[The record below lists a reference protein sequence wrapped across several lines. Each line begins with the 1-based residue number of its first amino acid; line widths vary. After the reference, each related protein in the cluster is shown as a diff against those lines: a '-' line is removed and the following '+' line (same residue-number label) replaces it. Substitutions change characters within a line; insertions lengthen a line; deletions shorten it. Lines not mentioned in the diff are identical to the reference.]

1 MLFSS
6 EIRTVADI
14 ITVSSVN
21 FISGLIMMGNLSAVS
36 TANMTTSGR
45 IPLRITVAALCKALS
60 VGIMLVASLGTA
72 SVQANGTRVNE
83 LPVGGKEQR
92 IIANGEAAVAAE
104 QIPVKLQ
111 DYRDFPTAV
120 ELYSDDE
127 LNQLIRHN
135 THLQRVKADDCQLV
149 DDIKAR
155 AELVKLPAYQ
165 FLWGD
170 MLAWGVCVEADAE
183 LGMYYIRAAAQ
194 QAQPRALEQLGRYYV
209 KGQFVQQDIAR
220 GLPLLQQSAQ
230 LGFLPAKLQ
239 WAQLLVQGYGSPYDY
254 QAAYTS
260 LYASIT
266 GDSNTHSQLRR
277 LLTQLASMMPSH
289 VVEAA
294 KKQAKY
300 N

>member
-6 EIRTVADI
+6 EIAMAADI
-14 ITVSSVN
+14 MIVSSVG
-21 FISGLIMMGNLSAVS
+21 FISGLIMMGKLSAVT
-36 TANMTTSGR
+36 TANMAGSGLSHLG
-45 IPLRITVAALCKALS
+45 ITADGLRKALR
-60 VGIMLVASLGTA
+60 VGIMLVASLST
-72 SVQANGTRVNE
+72 SVQANGSSVNE
-83 LPVGGKEQR
+83 LPIGDKEQR

-104 QIPVKLQ
+104 QTPVKQL
-111 DYRDFPTAV
+111 DYRDFPAAV
-120 ELYSDDE
+120 ELYSEDE
-127 LNQLIRHN
+127 LNQLISKN
-135 THLQRVKADDCQLV
+135 KHLQRVKADDCQLV

-155 AELVKLPAYQ
+155 AELVKLPSYQ

-170 MLAWGVCVEADAE
+170 MLAWGVCVESDAE

-194 QAQPRALEQLGRYYV
+194 QGQPRALEQLGRYYV

-230 LGFLPAKLQ
+230 LGFLPATLQ

-260 LYASIT
+260 LYASVT
-266 GDSNTHSQLRR
+266 GDDKTHSQVRR
-277 LLTQLASMMPSH
+277 LLAQLAQLMPSH